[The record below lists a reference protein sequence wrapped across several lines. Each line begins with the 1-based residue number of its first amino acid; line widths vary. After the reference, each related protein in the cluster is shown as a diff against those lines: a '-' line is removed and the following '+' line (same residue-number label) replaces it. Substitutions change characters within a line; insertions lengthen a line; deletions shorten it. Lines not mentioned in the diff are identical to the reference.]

1 MGDAMN
7 HHDIDKA
14 LSDPGFFV
22 DHDPHPLWRQLRK
35 EDPVHWTE
43 DLLKGFWSITR
54 YDDII
59 AVTSEPA
66 LFTSAVL
73 ISVPTTP
80 ELEQLTPEMLGSGE
94 MMLMTDPPLHAAMRR
109 AFNRLMLPRAIG
121 RFEVPGPQLVGEIL
135 DEALARGECDFVLDV
150 AARLPMAFICEIMG
164 IPRADWPDMFK
175 WGNMIAGNE
184 DPEYQVE
191 SGSALE
197 TRQEGSVSI
206 GKYCVKAA
214 LERRGGNGEDLLS
227 VLGNAQIQG
236 RLLTERELAHNGLL
250 YVGAGLETTRNAISA
265 GLLALLEHPTQ
276 LDLLLKDESL
286 MPTAVEEILRW
297 SSPVTH
303 FARVAT
309 RDSELGGKQ
318 IRQGDRV
325 LLWFPSGNRDEAVF
339 ADPYA
344 FNIRRTPNEHV
355 AFSRGE
361 HYCAGAHLARLE
373 LRLMLQA
380 LLKRTRQIE
389 LTGKVERLRSNFLAG
404 IKHMPVRFTESR
416 AAA

>member
-1 MGDAMN
+1 MDYRE
-7 HHDIDKA
+7 IDEA

-22 DHDPHPLWRQLRK
+22 DHDPHPLWRQLRQ
-35 EDPVHWTE
+35 EDPIHWTE
-43 DLLKGFWSITR
+43 GLVRGFWSITR

-59 AVTSEPA
+59 AVVSEPS
-66 LFTSAVL
+66 LFTSAQL
-73 ISVPTTP
+73 ISVPSTP
-80 ELEQLTPEMLGSGE
+80 ELEQLTPEVLGSGE
-94 MMLMTDPPLHAAMRR
+94 MMLMTDPPLHGAMRR

-135 DEALARGECDFVLDV
+135 DEALTRGECDFVLDV

-164 IPRADWPDMFK
+164 IPRVDWPDMFR

-184 DPEYQVE
+184 DAEYQVE

-197 TRQEGSVSI
+197 TRQHGTLNI
-206 GKYCVKAA
+206 GKYCQKAA
-214 LERRGGNGEDLLS
+214 LERRGGDGEDLLS
-227 VLGNAQIQG
+227 VLGNAQING
-236 RLLTERELAHNGLL
+236 RLLTERELAHNGVL

-265 GLLALLEHPTQ
+265 GLLALLEHPAE
-276 LDLLLKDESL
+276 LDLLLKDEAL

-303 FARVAT
+303 FARVAMKDT
-309 RDSELGGKQ
+309 ELGGKQ
-318 IRQGDRV
+318 IQQGDRV
-325 LLWFPSGNRDEAVF
+325 VLWFPSGNRDEAVF
-339 ADPYA
+339 ENPYT
-344 FNIRRTPNEHV
+344 FDLRRTPNEHI
-355 AFSRGE
+355 AFSKGE
-361 HYCAGAHLARLE
+361 HFCAGAHLARLE

-380 LLKRTRQIE
+380 LLKRTKQIE

-404 IKHMPVRFTESR
+404 IKHMPVCFTQAH

>member
-1 MGDAMN
+1 MN
-7 HHDIDKA
+7 YRDIDEA

-35 EDPVHWTE
+35 EDPIHWTE
-43 DLLKGFWSITR
+43 SLVRGFWSITR

-59 AVTSEPA
+59 AVVSEPA
-66 LFTSAVL
+66 VFSSAQL
-73 ISVPTTP
+73 ISVPSSP
-80 ELEQLTPEMLGSGE
+80 EMEQLTPEMLGSGE

-121 RFEVPGPQLVGEIL
+121 RFEIPGPELVREIL
-135 DEALARGECDFVLDV
+135 DEALVRGECDFVLDV

-164 IPRADWPDMFK
+164 IPRSDWRDMFK

-197 TRQEGSVSI
+197 TRQQGSLSI
-206 GKYCVKAA
+206 GNYCIRAA
-214 LERRGGNGEDLLS
+214 LERRGGDGEDLLS
-227 VLGNAQIQG
+227 VLGNARIDG
-236 RLLTERELAHNGLL
+236 RLLTERELAQNGLL

-265 GLLALLEHPTQ
+265 GLLALLEHPDQ
-276 LDLLLKDESL
+276 LELLLQDETL

-303 FARVAT
+303 FARVAMKET
-309 RDSELGGKQ
+309 ELGGKQ
-318 IRQGDRV
+318 IHQGDRV
-325 LLWFPSGNRDEAVF
+325 ALWFPSGNRDEAVF
-339 ADPYA
+339 ADPYT
-344 FNIRRTPNEHV
+344 FDIRRTPNEHI
-355 AFSRGE
+355 AFSKGE
-361 HYCAGAHLARLE
+361 HFCGGAHLARLE

-380 LLKRTRQIE
+380 LLKRTKQIE

-404 IKHMPVRFTESR
+404 IKHMPVRFTQPQM
-416 AAA
+416 AA

>member
-1 MGDAMN
+1 MRESMN
-7 HHDIDKA
+7 YLDIDAA

-43 DLLKGFWSITR
+43 DLLRGFWSITR

-59 AVTSEPA
+59 AVVSAPA
-66 LFTSAVL
+66 LFTSAQL
-73 ISVPTTP
+73 ISVPSSP
-80 ELEQLTPEMLGSGE
+80 EMEQLTPEMLGSGE
-94 MMLMTDPPLHAAMRR
+94 MMLMTDPPLHGAMRR

-121 RFEVPGPQLVGEIL
+121 RFEAPGPQLVSEIL
-135 DEALARGECDFVLDV
+135 NEALARGECDFVVDV

-164 IPRADWPDMFK
+164 IPRTDWPDMFR

-191 SGSALE
+191 SGSAVDTRLE
-197 TRQEGSVSI
+197 GTLSI
-206 GKYCVKAA
+206 GKYCVRAA
-214 LERRGGNGEDLLS
+214 LERRGGDGEDLS
-227 VLGNAQIQG
+227 VLGNAQING
-236 RLLTERELAHNGLL
+236 RPLTERELAHNGVL

-265 GLLALLEHPTQ
+265 GLLALLEHPAE
-276 LDLLLKDESL
+276 LELLLRDQAL

-303 FARVAT
+303 FARVAMKDT
-309 RDSELGGKQ
+309 ELGGKQ
-318 IRQGDRV
+318 IHRGDRV
-325 LLWFPSGNRDEAVF
+325 VLWFPSANRDEDVF
-339 ADPYA
+339 ANPYT
-344 FNIRRTPNEHV
+344 FDIRRTPNEHL
-355 AFSRGE
+355 AFSKGE

-380 LLKRTRQIE
+380 LLKRTKQIE

-404 IKHMPVRFTESR
+404 IKHMPVRFTQVQV
-416 AAA
+416 AA

>member
-1 MGDAMN
+1 MN
-7 HHDIDKA
+7 YHEIDKS

-22 DHDPHPLWRQLRK
+22 DHDPHPLWRQLRH

-59 AVTSEPA
+59 AVVSEPA
-66 LFTSAVL
+66 RFTSSQL

-80 ELEQLTPEMLGSGE
+80 EMEQLTPEMLGSGE

-121 RFEVPGPQLVGEIL
+121 RFEVPGPQLVQEIL

-164 IPRADWPDMFK
+164 IPRKDWPDMFK

-191 SGSALE
+191 SGSAAD
-197 TRQEGSVSI
+197 TRQQGSLNI
-206 GKYCVKAA
+206 GWYCIKAA
-214 LERRGGNGEDLLS
+214 LERRGGDGEDLLS
-227 VLGNAQIQG
+227 VLGNAHLNG
-236 RLLTERELAHNGLL
+236 RLLTDRELAHNGLL

-265 GLLALLEHPTQ
+265 GLLALIEHPAQ
-276 LDLLLKDESL
+276 LELLLQDESL

-309 RDSELGGKQ
+309 QDTELGGKQ
-318 IRQGDRV
+318 IHAGDRV
-325 LLWFPSGNRDEAVF
+325 VLWFPSANRDEAVF
-339 ADPYA
+339 ADPYT
-344 FNIRRTPNEHV
+344 FDIRRTPNEHL
-355 AFSRGE
+355 AFSKGE
-361 HYCAGAHLARLE
+361 HFCGGAHLARLE

-416 AAA
+416 VAA